1 MLLAAVFCLLVA
13 AAGWHYM
20 FYSRAAGRLA
30 SVEEEN
36 ANWLRGV
43 LRRIGGAAM
52 LLLAVCFF
60 ALCAAVESS
69 AGRAVVLVL
78 GFTVLMLLTVIL
90 FLGLLDVRLTWKL
103 RRRGRPDR

>member
-1 MLLAAVFCLLVA
+1 MMLAAVFSLLVA

-30 SVEEEN
+30 GVEDEQT
-36 ANWLRGV
+36 NWLRIV

-60 ALCAAVESS
+60 GLCAALE
-69 AGRAVVLVL
+69 AGRNRTTIIVL
-78 GFTVLMLLTVIL
+78 GLTVLMLLGAVL
-90 FLGLLDVRLTWKL
+90 LLGVLDVRLTWKL
-103 RRRGRPDR
+103 RRPRKPDS